1 MRKRNNQGFSLVE
14 LLIGMAIM
22 VLILAGV
29 ASVLS
34 TGLQGMQFNLSMG
47 AALAPGRNAANVIT
61 DRLRYNATTISYPA
75 AGEANK
81 LYLTYSDGTDE
92 YTISRNSS
100 TNTIVITKN
109 GAADPT
115 NPTMA
120 TGFVTGL
127 SFSRGS
133 DIREITVE
141 ITLKD
146 PSNAN
151 APSKTTRATVL
162 ALNVKIE

>member
-47 AALAPGRNAANVIT
+47 TALAPGRNAANVIT

-75 AGEANK
+75 VGDADK
-81 LYLTYSDGTDE
+81 LYLQYSDGT
-92 YTISRNSS
+92 S
-100 TNTIVITKN
+100 TYKIIHDSDAKSIVITKDD
-109 GAADPT
+109 APDPT

-120 TGFVTGL
+120 AGLVTVL
-127 SFSRGS
+127 TFSRGA
-133 DIREITVE
+133 DGREITVGV
-141 ITLKD
+141 TLKD
-146 PSNAN
+146 PANAN
-151 APSKTTRATVL
+151 APSKTTKATVL
-162 ALNVKIE
+162 ALNVK

>member
-1 MRKRNNQGFSLVE
+1 MRKRNNQGYSLVE

-22 VLILAGV
+22 VLILAGA

-47 AALAPGRNAANVIT
+47 ATLAPGRNAANVIT

-92 YTISRNSS
+92 YTISQNSS
-100 TNTIVITKN
+100 TKTIVITKN

-115 NPTMA
+115 NPTLA
-120 TGFVTGL
+120 AGLVTGL
-127 SFSRGS
+127 AFTRGT
-133 DIREITVE
+133 DLREVTVE

-151 APSKTTRATVL
+151 APVKTTKATVL
-162 ALNVKIE
+162 SLNVK